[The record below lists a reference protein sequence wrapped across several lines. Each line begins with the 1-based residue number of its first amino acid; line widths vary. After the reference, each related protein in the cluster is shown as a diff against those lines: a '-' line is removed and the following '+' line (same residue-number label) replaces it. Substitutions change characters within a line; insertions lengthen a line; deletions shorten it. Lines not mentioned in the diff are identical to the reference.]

1 MDNLQRL
8 KARRRV
14 IYSKIQRLSLDI
26 IHFPSVHDPAQPKH
40 LEPLSEA
47 STAKESRSV
56 YLHASGLTDPAPFKL
71 QGELVGPVGLTSP
84 SPFLEFL
91 LPSIHKKGGPEVPIH

>member
-14 IYSKIQRLSLDI
+14 IYSKTQRLSLDT
-26 IHFPSVHDPAQPKH
+26 IHFPSVHDPAH

-47 STAKESRSV
+47 STAKESCSV
-56 YLHASGLTDPAPFKL
+56 YLHASSLTDPAPFKL